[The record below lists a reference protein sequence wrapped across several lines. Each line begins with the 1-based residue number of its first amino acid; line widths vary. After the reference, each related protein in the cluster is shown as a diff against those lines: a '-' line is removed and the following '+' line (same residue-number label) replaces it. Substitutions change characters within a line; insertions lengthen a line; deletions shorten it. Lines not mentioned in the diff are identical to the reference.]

1 MCVRSWYIQIITHLK
16 KKSFKKPLK
25 ILIISHILYKYIYKK
40 PFLLIKSVD
49 TKTCYLI
56 MIHQLKLTVTSYFLM
71 NHALNIVNSSFIFKK
86 INLIN
91 FSNVYVEINKKKKIK
106 MYIIYRHI
114 LIKNSFLISI
124 YLFK

>member
-1 MCVRSWYIQIITHLK
+1 
-16 KKSFKKPLK
+16 
-25 ILIISHILYKYIYKK
+25 
-40 PFLLIKSVD
+40 
-49 TKTCYLI
+49 